1 MAATKKTNAVR
12 ILEGMKIPFELLE
25 YDIDENELSAE
36 DAAAKTGIAEERTF
50 KTLCCRG
57 DRSGVIMVC
66 VPAGRELD
74 FKALAAASGNKS
86 AELVHLKEVQG
97 LTGYIRGGCSPIGMK
112 KAFVKMIEIMMKE
125 ATDPENRH
133 LVITHCNCP
142 ERAHVVR
149 DMILKKIPFK
159 DSLIMDTNGISSLYA
174 SDGGI
179 IVTC

>member
-1 MAATKKTNAVR
+1 MAAAKKTNAVR
-12 ILEGMKIPFELLE
+12 ILESMKIPFELLE

-57 DRSGVIMVC
+57 DKSGVIMVC

-97 LTGYIRGGCSPIGMK
+97 LTGYIRGGCSPLGTK
-112 KAFVKMIEIMMKE
+112 KKY
-125 ATDPENRH
+125 P
-133 LVITHCNCP
+133 VILDESALQFDYITVNAGHRGLLFKLAP
-142 ERAHVVR
+142 ADLIRAAGAKSAPVVR
-149 DMILKKIPFK
+149 QR
-159 DSLIMDTNGISSLYA
+159 G
-174 SDGGI
+174 
-179 IVTC
+179 